1 MPTAY
6 FISIL
11 FLFYKLSRT
20 ISLPKS
26 KEILQMT
33 DQKIEQALLYFKAA
47 ASAIEDG
54 VLILNE
60 ILGNERAAD
69 DFAAYRRT
77 LFQIIKP
84 DNPPSSQTA
93 DYKTLQEIQKMLV
106 ELNLSLKV
114 RLRKDG
120 RYEIRPTIDG
130 KKVSIYGKTAEE
142 LHQKYSAALKNR
154 GKGKIEP
161 KSKIK
166 LFAWLD
172 NWVEIYKKP
181 NVAKQTYENLLR
193 CIRKHLKGTLE
204 DKPINRYTVQ
214 ELTQAL
220 NRIESTRMRQYAR
233 GTLRDAF
240 ACAITVGH
248 LKENVAA
255 NVAPVK
261 HVSKKGKAIPL
272 LELGEMIDRAATEL
286 RPDVLHY
293 YFFLLLSGARRD
305 EALEIRG
312 GDFDL
317 KNKIAYIRGTK
328 TQGSN
333 RRIPM
338 FPLIERI
345 FEKYAPT
352 KFERLFT
359 VSKHRANADFAIFR
373 GEMVDAVPHWLR
385 HTFGTVQ
392 ICINGIPAN
401 TVALWMGH
409 ADASTTMDIY
419 THPEDLAP
427 DIYFS
432 GRYSESEKVEILRE
446 RYNQIVSKIE
456 KILDLPPI

>member
-1 MPTAY
+1 M
-6 FISIL
+6 
-11 FLFYKLSRT
+11 KQ
-20 ISLPKS
+20 
-26 KEILQMT
+26 E
-33 DQKIEQALLYFKAA
+33 KIEQALLHFKTAV
-47 ASAIEDG
+47 SAIEDG

-60 ILGNERAAD
+60 VLGDVCAVE

-77 LFQIIKP
+77 MLRVITATH
-84 DNPPSSQTA
+84 NSPSSQ
-93 DYKTLQEIQKMLV
+93 KNQTLLEIEEMLV
-106 ELNLSLKV
+106 QLNLSLKV
-114 RLRKDG
+114 RERADG
-120 RYEIRPTIDG
+120 RFEIRPTIDG

-204 DKPINRYTVQ
+204 DKPLNRYTVQ

-352 KFERLFT
+352 KFERLFPIN
-359 VSKHRANADFAIFR
+359 KHRVNDDFSIFR

-385 HTFGTVQ
+385 HTFGTIQ

-446 RYNQIVSKIE
+446 RYNLIVSKIE